1 MKNPSFDL
9 NTRILDF
16 DNEKVTINYFS
27 SLCSGDMVAYLVEGI
42 TNHRGKTLKDCINNY
57 HIKLFNY
64 KSAKYIFYENLNDC
78 LGTVK
83 NFV

>member
-42 TNHRGKTLKDCINNY
+42 TNHRDR
-57 HIKLFNY
+57 
-64 KSAKYIFYENLNDC
+64 KS
-78 LGTVK
+78 V
-83 NFV
+83 V